1 MKIAVASDYAGI
13 GLRTCIKEYHLK
25 ESEHFTEC
33 FTSFPGNSAK
43 YPDNGSSF
51 FFAVKTREYNRDI
64 PAFGSRN
71 EIFGTTN
78 NNAGIHSTFCLRK
91 TIAEL
96 ARQHNKVNICEL
108 SDRFISIQEAEKIVD
123 IFPDNKFE
131 DGRQQLRPEK
141 IPIK

>member
-1 MKIAVASDYAGI
+1 MEARWETDPPARIGGPEETPSQGI
-13 GLRTCIKEYHLK
+13 ETM
-25 ESEHFTEC
+25 
-33 FTSFPGNSAK
+33 FPGVFAGNSAK

-51 FFAVKTREYNRDI
+51 FLAVKTREYNRDI